1 MTMTARFR
9 TAWALAAA
17 LAVPVAPR
25 VAAGDETIQ
34 GSYRLI
40 KRVLPS
46 GKEVKYPNIVG
57 FMTYTATERNF
68 NIMWKDPKGAPASL
82 SLIAT
87 YTLSGGKYCEKP
99 VYWMQNNMGVPGIF
113 YEWPKE
119 KKACAE
125 VATDDA
131 STSFDVP
138 GEPERMRFTREG
150 FVATAKDMWTDT
162 WKRVE

>member
-1 MTMTARFR
+1 MTIRRT
-9 TAWALAAA
+9 TAWALAVA
-17 LAVPVAPR
+17 LTMPLVPR
-25 VAAGDETIQ
+25 VAAGDEKILE

-40 KRVLPS
+40 KRVLPN
-46 GKEVKYPNIVG
+46 GKELKYPDIVG
-57 FMTYTATERNF
+57 STTYTKTERNF
-68 NIMWKDPKGAPASL
+68 NVMWKDGKGAPVSL

-87 YTLSGGKYCEKP
+87 YTLSGGTYCEKP
-99 VYWMQNNMGVPGIF
+99 LYWMQNNMGMPGLS

-119 KKACAE
+119 KNRCAE
-125 VATDDA
+125 VESDAA

>member
-1 MTMTARFR
+1 MTARFR

-17 LAVPVAPR
+17 LAMPVAPR
-25 VAAGDETIQ
+25 VAAGDETILE

-46 GKEVKYPNIVG
+46 GKEVKYPDIVG